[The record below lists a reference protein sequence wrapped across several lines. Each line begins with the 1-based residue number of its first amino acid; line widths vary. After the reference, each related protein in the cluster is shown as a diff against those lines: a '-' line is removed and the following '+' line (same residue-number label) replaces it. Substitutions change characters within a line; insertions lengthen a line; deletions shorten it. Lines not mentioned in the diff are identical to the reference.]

1 MTIPNTPGGSAPSS
15 MNLRGAVDLSAL
27 KARAQSAKA
36 PAAQGGPGASN
47 PGASNPGTGGAPAGG
62 SPYIVDVTEQVF
74 PQLVQLSAQV
84 PVIVALGASWS
95 DQSSQVISVLEAV
108 AVEQAGRVLLA
119 RVDFETQPGIAQAFQ
134 AQGVPTV
141 VGVLKGQPVPL
152 FEGVLPEPQI
162 RTYVDELLKVAQAN
176 GVSGSLNDAPGA
188 DAGAGEPLE
197 EPLPPLHQ
205 EAFDA
210 IEAGDYAAAA
220 AAYRQALAEQPADAD
235 AKAGLAQV
243 KLMQRLQDADATAL
257 RTAAAEAPDSVEA
270 QLAVADLDLSG
281 GHVEDAFARLTSFI
295 ARSAGEDRETVRVR
309 LLELFDIVGPT
320 DPRVN
325 KARSAL
331 ARALF

>member
-1 MTIPNTPGGSAPSS
+1 MTIPNAPGGPAPSS

-27 KARAQSAKA
+27 KARAQ
-36 PAAQGGPGASN
+36 AAN
-47 PGASNPGTGGAPAGG
+47 APAGSTSG
-62 SPYIVDVTEQVF
+62 GATAGGAAPASSPYIIDVTEQVF

-95 DQSSQVISVLEAV
+95 DQSSQVLSVLEAI
-108 AVEQAGRVLLA
+108 AVEHAGRVVLA
-119 RVDFETQPGIAQAFQ
+119 RVDFETQQGIAQAFQ

-162 RTYVDELLKVAQAN
+162 RAYVDELLKVAEAN
-176 GVSGSLNDAPGA
+176 GVSGSLNDPQNG
-188 DAGAGEPLE
+188 DTAGAGEPAE

-220 AAYRQALAEQPADAD
+220 AAYRKALAEQPADAD

-243 KLMQRLQDADATAL
+243 SLMQRLQTADAAAV
-257 RTAAAEAPDSVEA
+257 RAAAAEAPDSVDA

-281 GHVEDAFARLTSFI
+281 GHVEDAFGRLTTFI
-295 ARSAGEDRETVRVR
+295 GRSVGEDREAARVR

>member
-1 MTIPNTPGGSAPSS
+1 MTTPNTPGGSAPSS

-27 KARAQSAKA
+27 KARAQSRSAPEGAQSGAGAGA
-36 PAAQGGPGASN
+36 PAA
-47 PGASNPGTGGAPAGG
+47 GGAGGTG

-95 DQSSQVISVLEAV
+95 DQSSQVLSVLEAI
-108 AVEQAGRVLLA
+108 AVEQAGRILLA
-119 RVDFETQPGIAQAFQ
+119 RVDFDSQPGIAQAFQ

-141 VGVLKGQPVPL
+141 VGILKGQPVPL
-152 FEGVLPEPQI
+152 FEGLLAEPQI

-176 GVSGSLNDAPGA
+176 GVSGSLNDGQGG
-188 DAGAGEPLE
+188 DSGTAGEPAE

-220 AAYRQALAEQPADAD
+220 AAYRKALAEQPADAD

-243 KLMQRLQDADATAL
+243 QLMQRLQDADATTL
-257 RTAAAEAPDSVEA
+257 RTAAAEAPDSLEA

-281 GHVEDAFARLTSFI
+281 GHVEDAFARLTAFI
-295 ARSAGEDRETVRVR
+295 ARTTGEDREAARVR